1 MVVVREDDGP
11 AAARIGWRGG
21 RAKKRHDIT
30 SLTQS
35 PGAIGSHGG
44 HIDCFDGHGEGG
56 GGGVVLRNRSMVV
69 VVRCIVG
76 IVVNDYIQFYL
87 LSSLRREMKQVLNAK

>member
-1 MVVVREDDGP
+1 M
-11 AAARIGWRGG
+11 AGG
-21 RAKKRHDIT
+21 RAIKRFEHYHIT

-35 PGAIGSHGG
+35 PGATGMSTGPLGNKISHGG
-44 HIDCFDGHGEGG
+44 HIDDFDGHGEGG

-76 IVVNDYIQFYL
+76 IMVNDYIQFYL